1 MQYLARLD
9 NKGRMDILEHFEQE
23 KSQLRKQLEAEPDR
37 EQALRTV
44 RDYFTALHREFA
56 KNVSL
61 HKARQLNAL
70 LDAIYFALGSVGA
83 VNKRVKIA
91 PPAVPSHSNV
101 PDWMFVYGKGLQAAI
116 IILLL
121 FALLNASPLWI
132 ALISALILLALE
144 KYLQALKYQE
154 QPSLFFRG
162 LFFLFR
168 KKIAFPAPSA
178 TQAVSDKLAP
188 QVDVQIQVESQVFLN
203 YLADALNV
211 VQKIF
216 AEQEEPQEDTLFEK
230 EPQLLEFF
238 QELFEAYYFND
249 GAWALKKIPN
259 VTAFLR
265 KHGIEVKTFD
275 PHRSEDARYFDIEP
289 AIGDALK
296 EHLTIRPAFVKGEQT
311 ILRGQAAE
319 PLSEKA

>member
-1 MQYLARLD
+1 
-9 NKGRMDILEHFEQE
+9 MDILQHFEQE

-37 EQALRTV
+37 EHALRIV
-44 RDYFTALHREFA
+44 RDYFTSLHRELA
-56 KNVSL
+56 KSVPL

-83 VNKRVKIA
+83 VDKHVKIA
-91 PPAVPSHSNV
+91 PLAIPSPSAV
-101 PDWMFVYGKGLQAAI
+101 PDWMLTYGKGLQAAI

-121 FALLNASPLWI
+121 FALFNASPLWI

-144 KYLQALKYQE
+144 KYLQSLKYQE
-154 QPSLFFRG
+154 KPSLFFRG
-162 LFFLFR
+162 IFFLFR
-168 KKIAFPAPSA
+168 KKIALPTPSS
-178 TQAVSDKLAP
+178 TQVVSDKLVP
-188 QVDVQIQVESQVFLN
+188 QVDVQLQVDSQAFLN
-203 YLADALNV
+203 YLADALSV

-216 AEQEEPQEDTLFEK
+216 AGQEEQQEDTLFEK
-230 EPQLLEFF
+230 EPQLLAFF

-249 GAWALKKIPN
+249 GAWALKKIPT

-265 KHGIEVKTFD
+265 KHDIEVTTFHPD
-275 PHRSEDARYFDIEP
+275 RPEDTRYFDVEP
-289 AIGDALK
+289 AIDAALK
-296 EHLTIRPAFVKGEQT
+296 EHITIRPAFVKGKQV

>member
-1 MQYLARLD
+1 
-9 NKGRMDILEHFEQE
+9 MDILEHFEQE
-23 KSQLRKQLEAEPDR
+23 KPQLRKQLEAEPDR
-37 EQALRTV
+37 DHALRIV
-44 RDYFTALHREFA
+44 RDYLTTLHQEFA
-56 KNVSL
+56 KSIPL

-83 VNKRVKIA
+83 VDKCVKIA
-91 PPAVPSHSNV
+91 PLAVPPPAAV
-101 PDWMFVYGKGLQAAI
+101 PDWILVYGKGLQAAI

-121 FALLNASPLWI
+121 FALFNASPLWI

-144 KYLQALKYQE
+144 KYLQALKYRE
-154 QPSLFFRG
+154 KPSLFFRG
-162 LFFLFR
+162 IFFLFR
-168 KKIAFPAPSA
+168 KKIALPSSSPVQ
-178 TQAVSDKLAP
+178 TIPDKFLP
-188 QVDVQIQVESQVFLN
+188 QVEVQLQVESQTFLN
-203 YLADALNV
+203 YLADALSV

-249 GAWALKKIPN
+249 GVWALKKIPS

-265 KHGIEVKTFD
+265 KHSIEVKTFD
-275 PHRSEDARYFDIEP
+275 PHRPEDVRYFDIEP
-289 AIGDALK
+289 AIDAALK

-319 PLSEKA
+319 PLSGKA

>member
-1 MQYLARLD
+1 
-9 NKGRMDILEHFEQE
+9 MDILQHFEQE

-37 EQALRTV
+37 EHALRIV
-44 RDYFTALHREFA
+44 RDYFATLHREIA
-56 KNVSL
+56 KNVPL

-83 VNKRVKIA
+83 VNKQVKITPPAA
-91 PPAVPSHSNV
+91 PPSAAV
-101 PDWMFVYGKGLQAAI
+101 PDWMLAYGKGLQVAI
-116 IILLL
+116 IVLLL
-121 FALLNASPLWI
+121 FALFNASPLWI

-154 QPSLFFRG
+154 KPSLFFRG
-162 LFFLFR
+162 MFFLFR
-168 KKIAFPAPSA
+168 KKIALPTHSSS
-178 TQAVSDKLAP
+178 QSLSDRPVP
-188 QVDVQIQVESQVFLN
+188 QVDVQLQVESQVLLN
-203 YLADALNV
+203 YLTDALSII
-211 VQKIF
+211 QKIF

-249 GAWALKKIPN
+249 GAWALKKIPS

-265 KHGIEVKTFD
+265 KHGIEVKTFH
-275 PHRSEDARYFDIEP
+275 PERPEDAGYFDIEP
-289 AIGDALK
+289 AIDTNLK
-296 EHLTIRPAFVKGEQT
+296 EPITIRPAFVKGEQT